1 MKANKDYKA
10 LLAQRKIKEG
20 IQKILRPLVPVP
32 TLEHYVEFKSSNNL
46 IRFQRGRGGKI
57 NGLVVLALIPTTFQP
72 EEWTENMLYKA
83 KWERNWFNPRSMVIE
98 QSVGDVKTIVKELM
112 ENSPTVEQVVWRKR
126 NGGKIKVMNR
136 NQAIAL
142 GQKFVR

>member
-10 LLAQRKIKEG
+10 LLAQRNIKEG
-20 IQKILRPLVPVP
+20 IQNILRPLVPVQ
-32 TLEHYVEFKSSNNL
+32 TLEHYIEFKSSNNL

-57 NGLVVLALIPTTFQP
+57 KGAVVLALIPTTFQP

-83 KWERNWFNPRSMVIE
+83 KWERSWFSPRSMVIE
-98 QSVGDVKTIVKELM
+98 QAVGDIKTIVKELM

-126 NGGKIKVMNR
+126 PGGKIKVVNR

-142 GQKFVR
+142 GLKFIR